1 MLAWCGYF
9 GSVEQQLKNMEI
21 GIINAFGLPIALV
34 FGVFGGYLIRQ
45 FIAKKQL
52 TTAEGKVEKMVED
65 AEKKAQETVISA
77 KNKAVE
83 ILEEAKKKEKVREDQ
98 ILRLEQRLVKREETL
113 DQKIDDLDRGK
124 KILEQKAEE
133 IRAIRRETEQA
144 RKKEME
150 RLEKIA
156 GLSKEQAKNILL
168 QLTEEEHRDLI
179 AKRIAKLEKE
189 SKEEIEK
196 KARNIMTGVIQKY
209 AGSHAAEIVTTT
221 VAIPS
226 DEVKGRIIGRE
237 GRNIKALE
245 RLTGIEII
253 VDDTPEAV
261 VLSGFDPVRREIARI
276 SLEKLIND
284 GRIHPTRI
292 EEAVEFAKKEIENK
306 VREAGEA
313 AAYDLGIAGLDPKL
327 ISVLGRLRY
336 RTSFGQNALLHSL
349 EVAHLS
355 GALAAEL
362 GADVNIAKK
371 AGLLHDIGKAVDH
384 EIQGTHVEIGIK
396 ILEKFGM
403 SKEVINAVKAHHED
417 YPFES
422 AESFIVAAADAI
434 SASRPGARKDT
445 LENYLKRLEELESTA
460 NSFEGVDKTYA
471 IQAGREIRVFVKPEE
486 VDDLGA
492 LRMAREIA
500 DKIEQELKYPGE
512 IKVNVIRETRSVE
525 FAR

>member
-1 MLAWCGYF
+1 MNGILFLFGILA
-9 GSVEQQLKNMEI
+9 
-21 GIINAFGLPIALV
+21 ALAGGG
-34 FGVFGGYLIRQ
+34 FLGYLVRQ
-45 FIAKKQL
+45 SIAKKQL
-52 TTAEGKVEKMVED
+52 STAEGKAEKILEE
-65 AEKKAQETVISA
+65 AEKKSQETVLDA

-98 ILRLEQRLVKREETL
+98 ILRLEQRLEKREETL
-113 DQKIDDLDRGK
+113 DIKLEELEKGRN
-124 KILEQKAEE
+124 ILEQRAAEIRKIKQETEE
-133 IRAIRRETEQA
+133 I

-168 QLTEEEHRDLI
+168 QLTEDENRDLI
-179 AKRIAKLEKE
+179 AQKI
-189 SKEEIEK
+189 SKIERDGMRDLEK
-196 KARNIMTGVIQKY
+196 KAKDIMTSVIQKY
-209 AGSHAAEIVTTT
+209 AGSHASEVVTTT
-221 VAIPS
+221 VSIPS

-237 GRNIKALE
+237 GRNIKTLE
-245 RLTGIEII
+245 KMTGVEII

-261 VLSGFDPVRREIARI
+261 VISGFDPVRREITRI
-276 SLEKLIND
+276 ALEKLIGD
-284 GRIHPTRI
+284 GRIHPTKI
-292 EEAVEFAKKEIENK
+292 EEAVEFAKREIENK
-306 VREAGEA
+306 IKEAGEA
-313 AAYDLGIAGLDPKL
+313 ASYDVGVAGIDPKL
-327 ISVLGRLRY
+327 VSILGRLRY

-362 GADVNIAKK
+362 GADVAIAKK
-371 AGLLHDIGKAVDH
+371 AGLFHDIGKAVGHDV
-384 EIQGTHVEIGIK
+384 QGTHVEIGIK
-396 ILEKFGM
+396 ILQKFDM
-403 SKEVINAVKAHHED
+403 PKEVIDAVKSHHED

-422 AESFIVAAADAI
+422 QESFIVAAADAI

-445 LENYLKRLEELESTA
+445 LENYLKRLGELESVA
-460 NSFEGVDKTYA
+460 NSFAGVEKTYA

-492 LRMAREIA
+492 IRMAREIA

-512 IKVNVIRETRSVE
+512 IKVNVLRETRSVE

>member
-1 MLAWCGYF
+1 
-9 GSVEQQLKNMEI
+9 MEI
-21 GIINAFGLPIALV
+21 GIIATLGAL
-34 FGVFGGYLIRQ
+34 FTLAAGAFGGYLIRQ
-45 FIAKKQL
+45 SVAKKQL
-52 TTAEGKVEKMVED
+52 TTAEGKVEKMLEE
-65 AEKKAQETVISA
+65 AEKKAQETLISA

-83 ILEEAKKKEKVREDQ
+83 ILEEAKKKEKTREDQ
-98 ILRLEQRLVKREETL
+98 ILRLEQRLVKREENL
-113 DQKIDDLDRGK
+113 DQKMDELDRGK
-124 KILEQKAEE
+124 KTLEQKVEE
-133 IRAIRRETEQA
+133 VRAIQRETEQA

-168 QLTEEEHRDLI
+168 QLTEEEYRELI
-179 AKRIAKLEKE
+179 AQRITKLEKE

-221 VAIPS
+221 VSIPS

-276 SLEKLIND
+276 ALEKLIND

-327 ISVLGRLRY
+327 VSVLGRLRY

-403 SKEVINAVKAHHED
+403 PKEVVNAVKAHHED

-422 AESFIVAAADAI
+422 AEAFIVAAADAI

-445 LENYLKRLEELESTA
+445 LENYLKRLEELETTA
-460 NSFEGVDKTYA
+460 NSFVGVEKTYA

>member
-1 MLAWCGYF
+1 MNNVIFLLGMPVALAVGGFLGYF
-9 GSVEQQLKNMEI
+9 
-21 GIINAFGLPIALV
+21 
-34 FGVFGGYLIRQ
+34 IRQ
-45 FIAKKQL
+45 SIAKNQL
-52 TTAEGKVEKMVED
+52 NTAEGKAEKMVEE
-65 AEKKAQETVISA
+65 AEKKSQETILDA

-98 ILRLEQRLVKREETL
+98 ILRLEQRLEKREETVDIKL
-113 DQKIDDLDRGK
+113 EELEKGRN
-124 KILEQKAEE
+124 ILEQRAAE
-133 IRAIRRETEQA
+133 IRKIKQETEDI

-168 QLTEEEHRDLI
+168 QLTEDENRDLI
-179 AKRIAKLEKE
+179 AQKISKIEKDGARDL
-189 SKEEIEK
+189 EK
-196 KARNIMTGVIQKY
+196 KAKDIMTSIIQKY
-209 AGSHAAEIVTTT
+209 AGSHASEVVTTT

-237 GRNIKALE
+237 GRNIKTLE
-245 RLTGIEII
+245 KMTGVEII

-261 VLSGFDPVRREIARI
+261 VISGFDPVRREIARI
-276 SLEKLIND
+276 ALEKLIGD
-284 GRIHPTRI
+284 GRIHPTKI
-292 EEAVEFAKKEIENK
+292 EEAVEFAKREIENK
-306 VREAGEA
+306 IREAGEA
-313 AAYDLGIAGLDPKL
+313 ASYDVGVAGIDPKL
-327 ISVLGRLRY
+327 INILGRLRY

-362 GADVNIAKK
+362 GADVAVAKK
-371 AGLLHDIGKAVDH
+371 AGLLHDIGKAVGHDV
-384 EIQGTHVEIGIK
+384 QGTHVEIGIK
-396 ILEKFGM
+396 ILQKFDM
-403 SKEVINAVKAHHED
+403 PKEVIDAVKSHHED

-422 AESFIVAAADAI
+422 QESFIIAAADAI

-445 LENYLKRLEELESTA
+445 LENYLKRLGELESVA
-460 NSFEGVDKTYA
+460 NSFAGVEKTYA

-492 LRMAREIA
+492 IRMAREIA

-512 IKVNVIRETRSVE
+512 IKVNVLRETRSVE